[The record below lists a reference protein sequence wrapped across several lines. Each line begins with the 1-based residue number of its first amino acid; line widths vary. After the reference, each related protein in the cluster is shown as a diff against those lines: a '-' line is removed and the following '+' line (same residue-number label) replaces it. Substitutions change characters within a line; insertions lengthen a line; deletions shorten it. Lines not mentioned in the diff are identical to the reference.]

1 MSPTRVNV
9 SRWSERALGSKALT
23 PVAAARAVERKQ
35 PTGGGRGVVP
45 WALLALLRPLT
56 GMGPRPSSQSGAFS
70 TNFKVRASPSLLPPE
85 AASTETT
92 ATAAPAAAAEA
103 RAGAIAIAAEGSI
116 AAAGVLGTPAPRGIR
131 IGPS

>member
-56 GMGPRPSSQSGAFS
+56 GMGLDLVPKAGLSQRTSRSEHHRRFYLR
-70 TNFKVRASPSLLPPE
+70 KPPPPK
-85 AASTETT
+85 TT

-103 RAGAIAIAAEGSI
+103 RAGAIAIAAERSI